1 METTPYNLNQGQKA
15 AAEAFFE
22 FLFNPNAKEFILSG
36 PAGTGKT
43 YWMGYIIDEIMPRYA
58 EMCKLMALDPDYLSV
73 VMTATTNKAAEV
85 LEAATGRPTQTIH
98 SYLNLTLYED
108 YSTGKTKLNKNLRTW
123 QVYSQT
129 ILFVDE
135 CSMIDTPLYNIIH
148 EGTHRCKIV
157 YVGDRNQLAP
167 VTEKL
172 SPVYLQNSPF
182 YELTEQMRT
191 HNPDLQALN
200 AQLRQTV
207 ITGVFNPINE
217 IPGVIDYL
225 DDAAMERMLDVVFK
239 NQTKESRVLAYTNRR
254 VIQFNDHIRQ
264 YLRQLPD
271 SFQPGEI
278 LVNNTAIKLGK
289 GKSLSVESEI
299 EIRTNHGPSQIE
311 IEKDVMLDVDHLD
324 ITSHLGEHFNHVP
337 VPKDRG
343 HFDALI
349 KYYKRQKNWERY
361 FYLKQN
367 FPDLRPR
374 DAATVHKSQG
384 STYDSVFVDLGNI
397 STCHQADQ
405 AARMLYVAF
414 SRARTKVYVYGNLA
428 EKYGGFIRA

>member
-1 METTPYNLNQGQKA
+1 MDNTPYTLNQGQKA

-22 FLFNPNAKEFILSG
+22 FLFDPNEKEFIISG

-58 EMCKLMALDPDYLSV
+58 ETCKLIGVDPDYLSV

-85 LEAATGRPTQTIH
+85 LEAATGRNTQTIH

-108 YSTGKTKLNKNLRTW
+108 YSTGRSKLNKNPRTW
-123 QVYSQT
+123 QVHERT

-135 CSMIDTPLYNIIH
+135 CSMTDSQLYNIIH
-148 EGTHRCKIV
+148 EGTLNCKIV
-157 YVGDRNQLAP
+157 WVGDRNQLAP
-167 VTEKL
+167 VTEKI

-191 HNPDLQALN
+191 NVPALQAIYQ
-200 AQLRQTV
+200 QLRDTV
-207 ITGVFNPINE
+207 KTGVFHPIHE
-217 IPGVIDYL
+217 VPGVIDYL
-225 DDAAMERMLDVVFK
+225 DDNDMEKMLDIVFST
-239 NQTKESRVLAYTNRR
+239 QTKESRVLAYTNNR
-254 VIQFNDHIRQ
+254 VIQFNDHIRAK
-264 YLRQLPD
+264 RNLPD
-271 SFQPGEI
+271 AFQAGEI

-299 EIRTNHGPSQIE
+299 TIRQNHGASQIE
-311 IEKDVMLDVDHLD
+311 VEPNVYLDVDTLD
-324 ITSHLGEHFNHVP
+324 FTSHLGEMFNQVP
-337 VPKDRG
+337 VPKDRS
-343 HFDALI
+343 HFNALI
-349 KYYKRQKNWERY
+349 KHYKREKNWERF

-367 FPDLRPR
+367 LPDLRPR

-384 STYDSVFVDLGNI
+384 STYDSVFLDLANI
-397 STCHQADQ
+397 STCRQADQ

-414 SRARTKVYVYGNLA
+414 SRARTRVYVYGDLA
-428 EKYGGFIRA
+428 EKFGGFIRA